1 MTVWQIEL
9 QSNTK
14 EKNITVTLTQSA
26 GSSGFITGVTTNG
39 RALQSRS
46 TVKSILTTS
55 DLFLMAIIFIIKMV
69 IPKIT
74 LRAIYRLYLVSNI
87 YPMSLS

>member
-1 MTVWQIEL
+1 MTIWQIEL

-14 EKNITVTLTQSA
+14 EKNITVTLTKSV
-26 GSSGFITGVTTNG
+26 GNSGFITDVTTNG

-55 DLFLMAIIFIIKMV
+55 DLFLMAIISTIKMV

-74 LRAIYRLYLVSNI
+74 LRAMYRLYLVSNI
-87 YPMSLS
+87 YPMSRS